1 MNEHI
6 VHLVFHGNL
15 NSVKRY
21 TVQQY
26 MLGERN
32 SIKKMVEG
40 STYLQEECLPC
51 LESEG
56 FRTYRLRQIIKIE
69 FI

>member
-32 SIKKMVEG
+32 SIKKMMGG

-51 LESEG
+51 H
-56 FRTYRLRQIIKIE
+56 
-69 FI
+69 